1 MTAPLSPAAQAIWDA
16 WNDAGGPAMSPTD
29 LLWLAIAVPIAAC
42 LILRGIAF
50 LLLAW
55 MIRTKPFPFV

>member
-1 MTAPLSPAAQAIWDA
+1 MTPA
-16 WNDAGGPAMSPTD
+16 D

-42 LILRGIAF
+42 LILLAIAF

-55 MIRTKPFPFV
+55 IISTKEFPFV